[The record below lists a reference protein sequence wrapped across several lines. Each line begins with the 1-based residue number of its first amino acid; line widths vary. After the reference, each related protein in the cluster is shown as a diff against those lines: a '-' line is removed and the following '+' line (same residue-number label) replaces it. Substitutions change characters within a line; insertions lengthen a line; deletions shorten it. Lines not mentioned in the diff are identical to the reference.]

1 MAARTRRQTLPRIVA
16 VTMDIIVPPMPQMPS
31 PFASTETIAHT
42 ASMRS
47 ISFGGEWIITM

>member
-1 MAARTRRQTLPRIVA
+1 
-16 VTMDIIVPPMPQMPS
+16 MDIIVPPMPQMPRRS
-31 PFASTETIAHT
+31 HQQRPIAHT